1 MFAVVTDSQKFV
13 QYVRIYTM
21 VITYCGD
28 SDFNQSCII
37 MVNICQV
44 YVIYKDGIV
53 VRGAFVA
60 YVTSDQHYLSPHS
73 LQDGGLCIPVLPI
86 SRNITLYACA
96 KNK

>member
-13 QYVRIYTM
+13 QYVRIYTK

-37 MVNICQV
+37 MVNICQI

-60 YVTSDQHYLSPHS
+60 YVTSDQRYSSPHS
-73 LQDGGLCIPVLPI
+73 LQDGGLCNPVLPI
-86 SRNITLYACA
+86 TRNITLYACA